1 MSDNMF
7 DRKDITADEAREIV
21 TGVGWHSFVE
31 NKIKQCNKKIRDAAE
46 YGLRE
51 ISVDILTSEQ
61 CVWDKIAQ
69 HFVDK
74 AARSIRKELAQV
86 FVKPLS
92 GFIFPD
98 RK

>member
-1 MSDNMF
+1 MSDNMC
-7 DRKDITADEAREIV
+7 DRKDSTADEAREIV
-21 TGVGWHSFVE
+21 AGVGWHSFVE

-51 ISVDILTSEQ
+51 ISVDILTREQ

-74 AARSIRKELAQV
+74 
-86 FVKPLS
+86 
-92 GFIFPD
+92 GFKVSREWFGLVI
-98 RK
+98 KW